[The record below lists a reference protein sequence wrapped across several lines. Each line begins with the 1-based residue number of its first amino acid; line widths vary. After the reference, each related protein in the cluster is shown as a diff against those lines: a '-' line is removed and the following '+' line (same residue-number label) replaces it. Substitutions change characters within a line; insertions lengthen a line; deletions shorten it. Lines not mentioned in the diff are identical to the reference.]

1 MINNKLIAAIG
12 MSAFALCG
20 TAAQAETQTGYF
32 GGNIAFLEYS
42 EDLISDDASLTAIYG
57 RVGMNLNAN
66 FSGEIRV
73 GVGLGDDS
81 VDVLGT
87 EVDVEL
93 DKMFG
98 VYLRGGIPVAEGVFP
113 YAIIGYTNGEV
124 TASAS
129 GFGSESE
136 SESDVSFGVGIDFA
150 LNDELTLNAEYM
162 SYFDKDG
169 AEIGGFALG
178 IVTKF

>member
-1 MINNKLIAAIG
+1 
-12 MSAFALCG
+12 
-20 TAAQAETQTGYF
+20 
-32 GGNIAFLEYS
+32 
-42 EDLISDDASLTAIYG
+42 
-57 RVGMNLNAN
+57 MNLNAN

-73 GVGLGDDS
+73 GVGVGDDS

-98 VYLRGGIPVAEGVFP
+98 VYLRGGIPVSEVVCP

-124 TASAS
+124 TASAA
-129 GFGSESE
+129 GFGSASE
-136 SESDVSFGVGIDFA
+136 SESDVSFGVGVDFA
-150 LNDELTLNAEYM
+150 VNKEITINAEYIN
-162 SYFDKDG
+162 YFDKDG